1 MYRHISTYFI
11 YIYLH
16 MYIYMYIHPK
26 QLSKGLLY
34 QLQRSLRLPSAPS
47 VEKEPEIPEVEE
59 YEEVSRPWGCG

>member
-1 MYRHISTYFI
+1 
-11 YIYLH
+11 